1 MRNFSFLF
9 YLIWNS
15 YCLLF
20 LSFLKLV
27 SKNEYEKSRD
37 ELMEAPGPG
46 KVSMLVIIF
55 TSLEIKMNPLVM
67 DHIQRNES
75 LGIISAPSEHWA
87 FFYFY
92 FLYSLFLSSFTMLSL
107 IAHIPLSLICE
118 SSYSGR
124 PYKDIWVIYSHFS
137 PFST

>member
-1 MRNFSFLF
+1 
-9 YLIWNS
+9 
-15 YCLLF
+15 
-20 LSFLKLV
+20 
-27 SKNEYEKSRD
+27 
-37 ELMEAPGPG
+37 MEAPGPG

-107 IAHIPLSLICE
+107 IAHILLSLICE

-124 PYKDIWVIYSHFS
+124 PYKDI
-137 PFST
+137 